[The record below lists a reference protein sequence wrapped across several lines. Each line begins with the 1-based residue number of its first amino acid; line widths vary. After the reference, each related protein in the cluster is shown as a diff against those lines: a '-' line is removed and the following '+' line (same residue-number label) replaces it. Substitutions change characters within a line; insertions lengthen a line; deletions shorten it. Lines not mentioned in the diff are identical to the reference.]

1 MASPQAETYASMIDA
16 ALHQHANDLGAT
28 VEAVCAQLATLGLD
42 VTPATP
48 AIVEARA
55 LILKRLD
62 GEEILHR
69 SSVLQKRLPWY
80 RGPLPGRKRWASLKG
95 RLLGPKKWDAET
107 VDAIDRQSNEI
118 VSLLGNPNE
127 DTFRCRGM
135 VLGYVQ
141 SGKTASMT
149 AVISKAVDAG
159 YTTVIVLAGLTD
171 KLRKQTQDRFNDD
184 IVNLDRNA
192 WNWLT
197 SGDPKGDFRMPPGGT
212 FLHSSDRTE
221 IAVVKKNVGPL
232 RSLLRTVKATP
243 PSIKQR
249 LRVLIIDDE
258 CDQAT
263 VNSTSKELD
272 MTAINQRIRELLH
285 VFPAVTYVGYTAT
298 PFANVFI
305 DPYASHTVKKGDL
318 KGQALDDLYPEDF
331 ITSLDQPKG
340 YFGAAR
346 LFGSLSGDAEEDDDG
361 VDAIRGIAE
370 DDVKQLQPA
379 KMSERDV
386 FLPSMPESL
395 EDALLYFLGCCAARR
410 VRGQGDQHMTM
421 LVHTSAWVAMHRKIA
436 ALIEAWIESVSADL
450 CAGTGDA
457 AERFREVWA
466 RESGRVMADD
476 EVDPIEADELFDEMD
491 HALRALSVP
500 IENGSSDDRI
510 DYDGAPKTYIAVGG
524 SVLAR
529 GLTLEGLMVSYFLR
543 TSRQYDTLMQMGR
556 WFGYRRGYEDLP
568 RIWMTVDLKLSFR
581 ALAGVEAEIREDIAR
596 YAAEELTPK
605 DLAVRVR
612 AIPGMAITA
621 VNKMRAASRCDVS
634 YWGQH
639 RQTFRFAHRDDVV
652 QKANWQAGAELVG
665 LARKFGK
672 AADSTRQIWR
682 NVPQSAIRR
691 FLSAYVPHSDH
702 KDLSRDLLLGFIE
715 AQGEQLGPWSVA
727 MFEPERGALSA
738 EALGELGPV
747 RTVVRARLTDD
758 ETGMPKMA
766 DIKALMSARDT
777 LFDCKDEVQSVKGD
791 GWNELKAK
799 REAAIGATPLLL
811 LYAIERHSAP
821 TKANGLRV
829 PLDACRDLLG
839 YGIVFPGGGEAAG
852 EYYSVDLKDLSA
864 DELDEIE
871 RTEMEQAEAA
881 GVR

>member
-1 MASPQAETYASMIDA
+1 MTSPQIEAFAAQIDL
-16 ALHQHANDLGAT
+16 ALHRHANDLDAT
-28 VEAVCAQLATLGLD
+28 VEAVCKQLAMMGLEVAPD
-42 VTPATP
+42 SPSM
-48 AIVEARA
+48 VEARA
-55 LILKRLD
+55 LILKRLE

-69 SSVLQKRLPWY
+69 SSVLQKRAPWY
-80 RGPLPGRKRWASLKG
+80 RGPLPGRKRWASLKS
-95 RLLGPKKWDAET
+95 RLLGPKSWDPET
-107 VDAIDRQSNEI
+107 VDAIDGQSNEI

-127 DTFRCRGM
+127 DAFRCRGM

-184 IVNLDRNA
+184 IVSLDRNA

-197 SGDPKGDFRMPPGGT
+197 SGDPKGDFKVPPGGT

-232 RSLLRTVKATP
+232 RSLLKTVMATP

-272 MTAINQRIRELLH
+272 MTAINQKIRELLH
-285 VFPAVTYVGYTAT
+285 VFPAVTYIGYTAT

-305 DPYASHTVKKGDL
+305 DPYASHTVKKGVL
-318 KGQALDDLYPEDF
+318 EGQALDDLYPEDF
-331 ITSLDQPKG
+331 ITSLDRPKG
-340 YFGAAR
+340 YFGAER
-346 LFGSLSGDAEEDDDG
+346 LFGSFADDAEDGDDG
-361 VDAIRGIAE
+361 VDAIREIEE
-370 DDVKQLQPA
+370 DDVPLLQPA
-379 KMSERDV
+379 KMSEREA
-386 FLPSMPESL
+386 FLPSMPGSL

-410 VRGQGDQHMTM
+410 IRGDGGQHMTM
-421 LVHTSAWVAMHRKIA
+421 LVHTSAWVALHEKVA
-436 ALIEAWIESVSADL
+436 ALIETWLDSVGPDL
-450 CAGTGDA
+450 RLGSGQA
-457 AERFREVWA
+457 AERLRDVWNRE
-466 RESGRVMADD
+466 RSRVPTAEGIDT
-476 EVDPIEADELFDEMD
+476 IEADALFDEMD
-491 HALRALSVP
+491 HILRAISVP

-510 DYDGAPKTYIAVGG
+510 DYNGPPKTYIAVGG

-568 RIWMTVDLKLSFR
+568 RIWMTEDLKLSFR
-581 ALAGVEAEIREDIAR
+581 ALAGVEAEIRDDIAR
-596 YAAEELTPK
+596 YAQEELTPK

-621 VNKMRAASRCDVS
+621 ANKMKAASRCDVS

-639 RQTFRFAHRDDVV
+639 RQTFRFAHRDDAL
-652 QKANWQAGAELVG
+652 QRANWQAGAELVG
-665 LARKFGK
+665 LAEKFGE
-672 AADSTRQIWR
+672 AADEKRHVWR

-691 FLSAYVPHSDH
+691 FLNAYVPHPDH
-702 KDLSRDLLLGFIE
+702 KDLSLDMLLGFIE
-715 AQGEQLGPWSVA
+715 AQSDQLGPWSVA
-727 MFEPERGALSA
+727 VFEPERGAIST
-738 EALGELGPV
+738 EALGDLGPV
-747 RTVVRARLTDD
+747 GTVVRARLHDKKKD
-758 ETGMPKMA
+758 MA

-777 LFDCKDEVQSVKGD
+777 LYDCKYTVAAAKGE
-791 GWNELKAK
+791 GWSELKAK

-811 LYAIERHSAP
+811 LYAIERASKP
-821 TKANGLRV
+821 RRENGLRI

-839 YGIVFPGGGEAAG
+839 YGIVFPGGGDAAG
-852 EYYSVDLKDLSA
+852 NYYSVDLKDLSA
-864 DELDEIE
+864 DDLDEIE
-871 RTEMEQAEAA
+871 RTELEQAEAA
-881 GVR
+881 GVH